1 MALFQVV
8 KRGYFASH
16 CREKIETSTFPTLE
30 SILNSKHQSVFAF
43 YFAFP
48 IHSWDVTNDYGLENL
63 SETAWSRYDKALI
76 WRLQNGDSCNVF
88 FFFPFSLPSPPFVS
102 FPLKTTISKNK
113 ININNNPKRSRGDS

>member
-16 CREKIETSTFPTLE
+16 CRKKIETSTFPTLE
-30 SILNSKHQSVFAF
+30 SILNPKHQSVFAF

-48 IHSWDVTNDYGLENL
+48 IQSWDVTNDYGLENL
-63 SETAWSRYDKALI
+63 SETVWSRYDKALI
-76 WRLQNGDSCNVF
+76 WRLQNGDSCNVVF
-88 FFFPFSLPSPPFVS
+88 FSFSLPSPTFVS
-102 FPLKTTISKNK
+102 FPLKTKDSKNK